1 MYKAFQRF
9 KNYWLYLTYSKK
21 EFKQLLPKIDEF
33 NLHSMKTFPI
43 LACGF
48 FGTLTVFTFFIDYM
62 WQYFPTYLFGLGM
75 SLVSRI
81 LVHYAKNKRIMLDIS
96 IGFFIMSLYTFGVL
110 SGTLYGLN
118 RTASSFSALLMAVPL
133 LFCAKPIYILIGT
146 AISDVAFI
154 QFTLIFKEREL
165 ANNDILNIVAF
176 SIVSIIISTVINRG
190 RLRRFMLEE
199 ELDYARQIDD
209 MTALRNRNSYENRIQ
224 KITSSKL
231 PVVSCIFVDVNGL
244 HDLNNSK
251 GHEAGDKM
259 LKDIAVLFKE
269 YYGERYTYRIG
280 GDEFVAF
287 DFENGEE
294 ALELITNKFQDDV
307 SALGYHV
314 ATGICY
320 SDDIKRDIL
329 EVIKSAEAVMYKNKE
344 EYYSVIGKEHR

>member
-1 MYKAFQRF
+1 MF
-9 KNYWLYLTYSKK
+9 KVYNYFKSHFLYLGYSRSDYKGILK
-21 EFKQLLPKIDEF
+21 KIDEF
-33 NLHSMKTFPI
+33 NLHSMKIFPI
-43 LACGF
+43 ISSF
-48 FGTLTVFTFFIDYM
+48 IFGILTIFTFFVDYM
-62 WQYFPTYLFGLGM
+62 WQYFPTYLFGLGV
-75 SLVSRI
+75 SLISRFSVHFAKKNRHI
-81 LVHYAKNKRIMLDIS
+81 LDFG
-96 IGFFIMSLYTFGVL
+96 IGFFIMALYIFGVL

-118 RTASSFSALLMAVPL
+118 RTSSSFSALLMAIPL
-133 LFCAKPIYILIGT
+133 LFCAKPIYILLGAI
-146 AISDVAFI
+146 ISDVAFI
-154 QFTLIFKEREL
+154 QFTIIFKDKEL
-165 ANNDILNIVAF
+165 AQNDILNIVVF
-176 SIVSIIISTVINRG
+176 SIVSIIISTVINKG
-190 RLRRFMLEE
+190 RLKRFFLEE
-199 ELDYARQIDD
+199 ALDYARQIDD
-209 MTALRNRNSYENRIQ
+209 MTTLRNRNSYENRIQ

-259 LKDIAVLFKE
+259 LKDVAILFKK
-269 YYGERYTYRIG
+269 YYGERYAYRIG

-294 ALELITNKFQDDV
+294 ALELITQKFQDDV

-320 SDDIKRDIL
+320 STDMHRDIL